1 MKDAQIL
8 DLYWER
14 QEQAIYET
22 QKAYGNYC
30 YSIAWN
36 ILYSRE
42 EFLEA
47 AVGFG
52 MEK

>member
-1 MKDAQIL
+1 MTANAL
-8 DLYWER
+8 LE
-14 QEQAIYET
+14 AL
-22 QKAYGNYC
+22 
-30 YSIAWN
+30 N

-52 MEK
+52 MENEARA